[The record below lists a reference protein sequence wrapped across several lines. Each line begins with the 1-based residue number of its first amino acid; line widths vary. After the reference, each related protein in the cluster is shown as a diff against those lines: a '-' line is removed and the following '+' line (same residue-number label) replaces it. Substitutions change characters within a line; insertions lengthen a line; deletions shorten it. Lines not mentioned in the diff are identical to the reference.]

1 VCFLNRL
8 CPLSLSEISNR
19 CWKSRIFFCVGNLRL
34 TNSGSHRC
42 RREDVGSRF
51 SNQVAQSAMRS
62 RRLMTRINAS
72 LAIDLEQAT
81 EPHSLASAF
90 EIQNDQSTVTPE
102 FASGSKPRHRFLRD
116 INQARSLSVLQHARL
131 RKSLRAKHQ
140 RCKTSAKRA
149 IGWFS
154 QRVRSH
160 SKGVL
165 TGAVKGNDRLCE
177 RQQHNINIRSSRAV
191 ASMAMGNSPEATG

>member
-1 VCFLNRL
+1 LGV
-8 CPLSLSEISNR
+8 
-19 CWKSRIFFCVGNLRL
+19 VNLRL

-51 SNQVAQSAMRS
+51 SNQVTQSALRS

-102 FASGSKPRHRFLRD
+102 FASGSRPRHRFLRD
-116 INQARSLSVLQHARL
+116 IKKERSLSVLQHAKAPRS
-131 RKSLRAKHQ
+131 RSKRNQRGKIQRGKIQRGKTSARQNISNAKHQ
-140 RCKTSAKRA
+140 RSGPLDSFRKESAHTARA
-149 IGWFS
+149 
-154 QRVRSH
+154 
-160 SKGVL
+160 
-165 TGAVKGNDRLCE
+165 C
-177 RQQHNINIRSSRAV
+177 
-191 ASMAMGNSPEATG
+191 